1 MYYSHARFAL
11 EDGLNSL
18 GFKDNDIVLIPDYIC
33 EAVLQPFICL
43 NIRIIFYKIDES
55 FCVLKNSLET
65 QIKENDQI
73 KAIMM
78 VHFFGQPADIDWFR
92 YITKKYNLYLIEDNA
107 HGFGG
112 VVDGKLLGKFGDIG
126 ISSPRKIIN
135 CQHGGILYLGDQ
147 KYLMKSSMHKANIFL
162 TISSILK
169 QGLSYSPLIK
179 EILRKLLRKKII
191 FSEPEDLVENY
202 IYQTKVDFLSNFL
215 LKKAENQSYINK
227 IAINRR
233 IQWNILMDVTEKLGG
248 QRVFNNIHDTSC
260 PWAYPFYVND
270 WNKRE
275 ELIFELKKM
284 GYECFSWPAL
294 PKYNDTIELDLR
306 NRWKR
311 LICISLKN

>member
-1 MYYSHARFAL
+1 M
-11 EDGLNSL
+11 
-18 GFKDNDIVLIPDYIC
+18 
-33 EAVLQPFICL
+33 
-43 NIRIIFYKIDES
+43 
-55 FCVLKNSLET
+55 
-65 QIKENDQI
+65 
-73 KAIMM
+73 
-78 VHFFGQPADIDWFR
+78 
-92 YITKKYNLYLIEDNA
+92 
-107 HGFGG
+107 
-112 VVDGKLLGKFGDIG
+112 
-126 ISSPRKIIN
+126 
-135 CQHGGILYLGDQ
+135 
-147 KYLMKSSMHKANIFL
+147 
-162 TISSILK
+162 K

-215 LKKAENQSYINK
+215 LKKADNQSYINK
-227 IAINRR
+227 IAFNRR